1 MQMVNVRFWW
11 QSLLQSSFY
20 NYTVLNRE
28 EAQRSIPTTTE
39 AENRPERDAATQH
52 CVISR
57 RRN

>member
-28 EAQRSIPTTTE
+28 EAQRSISTTTE
-39 AENRPERDAATQH
+39 AENRSERDAATQH

>member
-1 MQMVNVRFWW
+1 MVNVRFWW

-28 EAQRSIPTTTE
+28 EAQRSISTTTE